1 MLKAII
7 ISMRPEQWI
16 KNLFVLAPLLFS
28 QNLLDLEMFF
38 RAFLGFLIFC
48 GASGAI
54 YLVNDVKDIE
64 EDRSHPK
71 KAARPVASGRL
82 SVMTAVVSAI
92 LLSGL
97 CLGVSWFLSSG
108 FAAILLIYLTLNLLY
123 SFILKELVIIDVMTI
138 SAGFVLR
145 VLAGSAVIDVPTSQW
160 VLICTA
166 LIALFLG
173 FSKRRHELILQEN
186 GAVSSRK
193 VLSQYSPYFLD
204 QMIAVVTASTVMSYA
219 LYTVSEETVEKFQT
233 SNLIYTVPFV
243 LYGIFRYLYLVHQKD
258 RGGNPAQIM
267 LSDKPMMLNVILWVV
282 VVLAVLYQ

>member
-16 KNLFVLAPLLFS
+16 KNLFVFGPLLFS
-28 QNLLDLEMFF
+28 QNLLDVEKFF
-38 RAFLGFLIFC
+38 AAFLAFLIFC
-48 GASGAI
+48 GASGAT

-64 EDRSHPK
+64 EDRYHPA
-71 KAARPVASGRL
+71 KATRPVASGRL
-82 SVMTAVVSAI
+82 SVKAATVSAI

-97 CLGVSWFLSSG
+97 CIRASWFLSSK
-108 FAAILLIYLTLNLLY
+108 FAAILLAYLTLNLLY

-138 SAGFVLR
+138 SVGFVLR

-186 GAVSSRK
+186 GAASSRK
-193 VLSQYSPYFLD
+193 VLSHYSPYFLD

-219 LYTVSEETVEKFQT
+219 LYTVSNETIEKFQT
-233 SNLIYTVPFV
+233 SNLIYTIPFV
-243 LYGIFRYLYLVHQKD
+243 LYGIFRYLYLVHKKD
-258 RGGNPAQIM
+258 RGGSPAQIM

-282 VVLAVLYQ
+282 AVLAVLYQ